1 MTDTT
6 ARTKS
11 STAPYVAE
19 VEDMLRQA
27 GELVAAGRPM
37 PLSASV
43 MINRDEVLELIEGS
57 IERLPDELMAARWLL
72 KERDEYLAKVQRE
85 GEAMIADA
93 QARVAQMVQRS
104 EVVKASQQR
113 AGQILDRAEAQSRQ
127 MRHEVEDFCDQKLG
141 SFEIIL
147 ERTAKMV
154 ASGRDKLGAS
164 SAPTDEATP
173 VDEPDQSEVFD
184 QEQP

>member
-1 MTDTT
+1 MTETT
-6 ARTKS
+6 ARSS
-11 STAPYVAE
+11 STTPYVAE
-19 VEDMLRQA
+19 VEDMLRHA

-57 IERLPDELMAARWLL
+57 IERLPDELKAARWLL

-93 QARVAQMVQRS
+93 QTRVAQMVQRS

-113 AGQILDRAEAQSRQ
+113 AGEILDRAEAQSRQ

-164 SAPTDEATP
+164 SAPAEQAAAAEEPDEAP
-173 VDEPDQSEVFD
+173 VFD

>member
-27 GELVAAGRPM
+27 GELVAAGRPL

-57 IERLPDELMAARWLL
+57 IERLPDELKADRWLL

-93 QARVAQMVQRS
+93 QARVAQMVRRS
-104 EVVKASQQR
+104 EV
-113 AGQILDRAEAQSRQ
+113 G
-127 MRHEVEDFCDQKLG
+127 
-141 SFEIIL
+141 
-147 ERTAKMV
+147 
-154 ASGRDKLGAS
+154 
-164 SAPTDEATP
+164 
-173 VDEPDQSEVFD
+173 
-184 QEQP
+184 